1 MTGNIRGDLAAIFAK
16 KEQQLRD
23 GTNRGLL
30 VAGEHVLGE
39 SNAHTPHEEG
49 PLERSG
55 KVTQD
60 EGALTAAV
68 SYNTPY
74 AVRQHE
80 DLTYR
85 HDPGRTAK
93 FLENA
98 FNAERTVLGDIVAE
112 QVRREQRR

>member
-1 MTGNIRGDLAAIFAK
+1 MIDPRQALADL
-16 KEQQLRD
+16 EQ
-23 GTNRGLL
+23 L
-30 VAGEHVLGE
+30 VAAAAADGIFLGGEHVLGE
-39 SNAHTPHEEG
+39 SNDHTPHEES

-55 KVTQD
+55 KVTTD
-60 EGALTAAV
+60 TTGSEVTAAV

-93 FLENA
+93 YLENA
-98 FNAERTVLGDIVAE
+98 LNSERTVVAQIVATSI
-112 QVRREQRR
+112 RRKIGT

>member
-1 MTGNIRGDLAAIFAK
+1 MSLDDVLRQLAEAERK
-16 KEQQLRD
+16 VRD
-23 GTNRGLL
+23 GVNEGLYL
-30 VAGEHVLGE
+30 GGEHVLGE
-39 SNAHTPHEEG
+39 SNAHTPIEEG

-60 EGALTAAV
+60 PDQFKVAV

-80 DLTYR
+80 DLTYA

-98 FNAERTVLGDIVAE
+98 FNAEAATVAQIVVTS
-112 QVRREQRR
+112 VRRKLGT

>member
-1 MTGNIRGDLAAIFAK
+1 MSAGDF
-16 KEQQLRD
+16 RD
-23 GTNRGLL
+23 GLRQLVAEVRRGAADGLL

-55 KVTQD
+55 KVTVD
-60 EGALTAAV
+60 EDALEVAV
-68 SYNTPY
+68 SYDTPY

-98 FNAERTVLGDIVAE
+98 MNAESATCGQIVATSI
-112 QVRREQRR
+112 RRRLGT